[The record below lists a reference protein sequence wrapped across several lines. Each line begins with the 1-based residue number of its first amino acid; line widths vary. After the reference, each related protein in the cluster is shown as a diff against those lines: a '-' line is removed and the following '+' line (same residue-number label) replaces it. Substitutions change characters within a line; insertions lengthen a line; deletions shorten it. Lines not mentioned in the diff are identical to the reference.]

1 MAAAMTRWR
10 WNVARGLRAIG
21 LPGWV
26 ALLLACAALIGV
38 WGVIEPL
45 RAEARQLDVDSDVLA
60 QRLRLAADPTAPI
73 AATPQQQLLA
83 FRQHFPGE
91 QGIAPSL
98 AHLQAAA
105 QRQGLQLNRAEFR
118 FSSEPA
124 EPLARYA
131 ITLPVQADYRALR
144 RFTRD
149 ALRDLPGLAMEEVNL
164 RRSDP
169 KSPLLDAQ
177 LRFVLFVAQPQPVK
191 PATMSRV
198 ALSAAP
204 SN

>member
-83 FRQHFPGE
+83 FRQRFPGE
-91 QGIAPSL
+91 QGMAPSL
-98 AHLQAAA
+98 ARLQAAA
-105 QRQGLQLNRAEFR
+105 QRHGLQLSRAEFR

>member
-1 MAAAMTRWR
+1 MAAAVIRWR
-10 WNVARGLRAIG
+10 WNLARGLRAIG
-21 LPGWV
+21 LAGWV
-26 ALLLACAALIGV
+26 ALLLAGAALMGV

-45 RAEARQLDVDSDVLA
+45 RAEARQLDADSELLA
-60 QRLRLAADPTAPI
+60 RRLRSAADLVAPV

-83 FRQHFPGE
+83 FRQRFPGE
-91 QGIAPSL
+91 QGIAPTL
-98 AHLQAAA
+98 ASLQAAA
-105 QRQGLQLNRAEFR
+105 QRHGLQLNRAEFR
-118 FSSEPA
+118 FTREPD

-144 RFTRD
+144 RFTRE
-149 ALRDLPGLAMEEVNL
+149 ALRELPGLAMEEVNL

-177 LRFVLFVAQPQPVK
+177 LRFVLFVVQPQSAVP
-191 PATMSRV
+191 PAVSRV
-198 ALSAAP
+198 VLSAAP